1 VPENASAWLPTHRY
15 GSEPPNMLAYCCGDT
30 KTLRGQISDLSVAVT
45 PRLAEQ
51 GFAPFIGLLIS
62 QEDTAEPIILFTIW
76 S

>member
-1 VPENASAWLPTHRY
+1 
-15 GSEPPNMLAYCCGDT
+15 MLAYCCGDT

-62 QEDTAEPIILFTIW
+62 QEDTAEPIILFAIW